1 MPYFENAKEF
11 RISGG
16 RVTDLK
22 RCTSGNLNDPSSNV
36 SEIDD
41 LTRSESSTGRMIVI
55 GQGAAT
61 RVVVTPTTSASRS
74 SSRAP
79 SRAASPKGRREPSL
93 NTQSLGQPPPR
104 RSPAPYSRS
113 PSSSWNLS
121 QQSVPP
127 LPDNPLV
134 RSSQSQGLTSST
146 DMIGFSMPLSTSSS
160 PPTFPVPSPSMPF
173 APAVTTTD
181 NLSTSIPE
189 IQRQPSPVSTPVFGP
204 AEFPGSTPKSG
215 NKISRSGTSSSSGKE
230 EDKKK
235 KVMKRFFEM
244 WSKR

>member
-22 RCTSGNLNDPSSNV
+22 RCKSDNSNDPSSKV

-61 RVVVTPTTSASRS
+61 RVVVTPTPTSASRS

-79 SRAASPKGRREPSL
+79 SRAASPKHRREPSL

-104 RSPAPYSRS
+104 SPAPYPRS
-113 PSSSWNLS
+113 PSSPWNLS

-127 LPDNPLV
+127 LPDNPLT
-134 RSSQSQGLTSST
+134 RSSPSST
-146 DMIGFSMPLSTSSS
+146 DMTGFSMPDTSS
-160 PPTFPVPSPSMPF
+160 PPTFPDPSPSMPF

-181 NLSTSIPE
+181 TLSTSTPE

-204 AEFPGSTPKSG
+204 AEFPGSTPKPG
-215 NKISRSGTSSSSGKE
+215 NKISRSGTSSLGGKE